1 MESSEKIERLLK
13 DDWEIHGDPKSL
25 CLLLRDHVL
34 ATQRMIEYVAEI
46 TNDEWAKQYIQWRIK
61 SKNEQAAIVLEEN
74 SQVLESMIANVP
86 PSKDRVCDHNDEA
99 AVYAW
104 LYNKGECPDDAAFCA
119 QLVHLAVEWKDQ
131 RSKGMDVIASNELK
145 VLALLA
151 SAMRDI

>member
-1 MESSEKIERLLK
+1 MS
-13 DDWEIHGDPKSL
+13 
-25 CLLLRDHVL
+25 
-34 ATQRMIEYVAEI
+34 
-46 TNDEWAKQYIQWRIK
+46 ND
-61 SKNEQAAIVLEEN
+61 
-74 SQVLESMIANVP
+74 SQP
-86 PSKDRVCDHNDEA
+86 KDRVCDHVDEA

-131 RSKGMDVIASNELK
+131 RSKGMDIVASNELK